1 MDIVRKDNYRAI
13 QFMNIDTKMLN
24 VFKSN
29 PAIYKKDNI
38 HNQRGLI
45 LGIQGGFDIQKSIK
59 VIHHFNRIK
68 EKNHMIISIK
78 AEKAFYQIQ
87 HSFMTK
93 TFGKLGLERNF
104 LNLIKNMQGKKPWL
118 T

>member
-1 MDIVRKDNYRAI
+1 
-13 QFMNIDTKMLN
+13 MNIDIKMLN

-68 EKNHMIISIK
+68 EKNHKKKKRMK
-78 AEKAFYQIQ
+78 ACGY
-87 HSFMTK
+87 SCLTSLLM
-93 TFGKLGLERNF
+93 
-104 LNLIKNMQGKKPWL
+104 KKSQ
-118 T
+118 